1 MAKIGKL
8 FDETPKVIK
17 GGKLT
22 PEELKERRNEQS
34 RAKRARDKA
43 KKAGVPPPAPPPAPA
58 PPPPPPPPKEE
69 IKLSIEEIKP
79 KAKRTKMTPEEL
91 KARRNEQTRKYREAK
106 KKAQSP
112 APTPESPTPE
122 PSPSP
127 TSVVDAPY
135 GYTAS
140 GRIRKK
146 PVKETTERRETAPSR
161 SVALQEAEIKRIPID
176 EVKKLKSVEGVT
188 IFRWSPKKGGKQWTD
203 SEKEEDVNYIASI
216 RGEDDPLVIKLR
228 KLIDKQK
235 LIPNYKT
242 YVKMQKEKK
251 EEEVKRS
258 EKLNKQE
265 TQVLHDNYIGDTPM
279 PIPLGSAIPEF
290 PSKKITFADGGYAM
304 ESDIV
309 SAFKLIN
316 DGFTDPNTY
325 IMPFYTD
332 IIYDYWERGGF
343 SDDGDKLTHNAGF
356 ELDRKNTALRTAVW
370 FPFGFGKGDSIPRF
384 LQKRELGRE
393 IGLTGYSTFSYVPD
407 RTYYESKDPL
417 LWVNYMWQDENGKT
431 IQRRGSKAVPMIPFH
446 TSFKRLIDADPRV
459 YWFGYG
465 GALLTLLQSWGN
477 PKGLAEWYS
486 DDWEANRGD
495 NWEITRFPDWSDWG
509 GSDQEVTDAM
519 SYFIKLGDGD
529 IFKSASSIE
538 KKIAELETFETK
550 MKQRINPT
558 PLSPTKFYES
568 YPTPDKSMQRKTD
581 DDDVVLNEIIVD
593 GQKYYVDSSRNVYA
607 LTKERGIQRFIGVL
621 NDETPKG
628 SKGEKLVLVLG
639 DGSKIPWN
647 PESINRDEVSS
658 AYRVFFGDIVRLAS
672 KRNIQFCE
680 DKIAMLE
687 SSSTDKGKDIAVL
700 YIYAHYY
707 LSLETPMKLGD
718 AYKVPKIDDFETL
731 AMLFEFFY
739 ATPLLQTIREDIM
752 RTADEMLTKRTPIQ
766 KSSAISGKGLYEDW
780 HAMPAGADKD
790 AKAKELFGLVKGG
803 KIPTTPEELQGAV
816 DHGSTHLRPPFC
828 RNGNKYPVKDILVK
842 QFPEHKKYVEP
853 FTGSSALFFNKA
865 KAEQNVLNDLDK
877 RMIQSLRWLKS
888 APSKGDPEWDKIEFK
903 GKPYISQYKG
913 DMRDNRYSGDRVANA
928 RAFFAKVPNSII
940 EKMAHFKLA
949 GCAGFNGVFANKPSQ
964 IYHVSEKPLQRIETY
979 LDLYKEYLKG
989 VSLETKDYANI
1000 IKQHDGADTFFF
1012 IDPPYENTSSSL
1024 GYAEGKGFD
1033 FQRLRETVEKV
1044 KGKFLMTLNDS
1055 PNIRKIFQ
1063 QFKINGFSAPNPWN
1077 TRDDKADRKPRKE
1090 ITIRNY

>member
-22 PEELKERRNEQS
+22 PEELRERRNEQS

-43 KKAGVPPPAPPPAPA
+43 KKAGVPPPAPA
-58 PPPPPPPPKEE
+58 PPPAPPPPPKEE
-69 IKLSIEEIKP
+69 IKLSIEEIKPPP

-106 KKAQSP
+106 KKAQAQAP
-112 APTPESPTPE
+112 APTPEPPTPE
-122 PSPSP
+122 PSP

-146 PVKETTERRETAPSR
+146 PIKETTERRDRMPSR
-161 SVALQEAEIKRIPID
+161 SVALQEEEKKRIPID

-188 IFRWSPKKGGKQWTD
+188 IFRWSPKRGGKQWTD

-216 RGEDDPLVIKLR
+216 RGESDPLVIKLR
-228 KLIDKQK
+228 KLIDKSK
-235 LIPNYKT
+235 LPNYKT
-242 YVKMQKEKK
+242 YVEMQSQKK
-251 EEEVKRS
+251 EEMKRS
-258 EKLNKQE
+258 IKLNKQE
-265 TQVLHDNYIGDTPM
+265 TQVLLDNYISDTPM
-279 PIPLGSAIPEF
+279 PIPLGSAIPDF
-290 PSKKITFADGGYAM
+290 PVKRIQFSDGGYAM
-304 ESDIV
+304 QSDRV

-332 IIYDYWERGGF
+332 IIYDYYERGGF
-343 SDDGDKLTHNAGF
+343 TDDGDKLTHNAGF

-370 FPFGFGKGDSIPRF
+370 VPFGFGKGESIPRT
-384 LQKRELGRE
+384 LKNMKLGQE
-393 IGLTGYSTFSYVPD
+393 IGLTGYSTYSYVPS

-417 LWVNYMWQDENGKT
+417 LWINYMWQDENGKT
-431 IQRRGSKAVPMIPFH
+431 IQRRGSKAVPMIPFYNG
-446 TSFKRLIDADPRV
+446 FKKLIDEDPRV
-459 YWFGYG
+459 YWFSYG
-465 GALLTLLQSWGN
+465 GALLTLLTGWDN
-477 PKGLAEWYS
+477 PKGLSDWYNN
-486 DDWEANRGD
+486 DWEANRGD
-495 NWEITRFPDWSDWG
+495 NWEMTEFPDWDNWG
-509 GSDQEVTDAM
+509 SSDQEVTDAM
-519 SYFIKLGDGD
+519 SYFIKHGDGD

-538 KKIAELETFETK
+538 KKIAELKTFETN
-550 MKQRINPT
+550 MKQRVNIT

-568 YPTPDKSMQRKTD
+568 YPTPDKSMQRASD
-581 DDDVVLNEIIVD
+581 NDVLNEVIVD

-607 LTKERGIQRFIGVL
+607 LTKEREIHRFIGVL
-621 NDETPKG
+621 NDETPKRA
-628 SKGEKLVLVLG
+628 GEKLVLVLG

-647 PESINRDEVSS
+647 PESINRDGLSS
-658 AYRVFFGDIVRLAS
+658 AYRSFFGDIVRLAS

-687 SSSTDKGKDIAVL
+687 SSSIERGKDIMVL

-718 AYKVPKIDDFETL
+718 AYKVQKIDDYQSL

-739 ATPLLQTIREDIM
+739 ATPLLQTIRENVM
-752 RTADEMLTKRTPIQ
+752 RTADEMLTKRTPIP
-766 KSSAISGKGLYEDW
+766 KSSAISGEGLYAEW
-780 HAMPAGADKD
+780 SAMPAGADKD

-853 FTGSSALFFNKA
+853 FTGSSALFFNKP

-877 RMIQSLRWLKS
+877 RMIQSLRWIKS
-888 APSKGDPEWDKIEFK
+888 APPKDDPEWDKIEFK

-964 IYHVSEKPLQRIETY
+964 IYKVSEKPLQRIENY

-1024 GYAEGKGFD
+1024 GYAEDKGFD
-1033 FQRLRETVEKV
+1033 FQRLRETLEKV
-1044 KGKFLMTLNDS
+1044 KGKFMMTLNDS